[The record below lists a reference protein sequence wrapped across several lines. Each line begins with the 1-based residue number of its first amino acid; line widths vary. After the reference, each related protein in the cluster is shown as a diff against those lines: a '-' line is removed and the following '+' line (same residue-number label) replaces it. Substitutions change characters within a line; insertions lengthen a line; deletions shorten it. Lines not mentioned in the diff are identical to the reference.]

1 MQNLQSLEQ
10 QLQKM
15 RALLERSIVTNKS
28 TVRVTE
34 IYRRMKELELL
45 INDRKTLLN
54 GEIQF
59 N

>member
-54 GEIQF
+54 GEILF

>member
-1 MQNLQSLEQ
+1 
-10 QLQKM
+10 M

>member
-10 QLQKM
+10 QLQKT